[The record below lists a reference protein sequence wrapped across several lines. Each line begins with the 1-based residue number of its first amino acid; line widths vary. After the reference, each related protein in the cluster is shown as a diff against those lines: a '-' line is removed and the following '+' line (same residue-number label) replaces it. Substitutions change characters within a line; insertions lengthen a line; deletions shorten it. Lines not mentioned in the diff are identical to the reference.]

1 MTRLAALGGRGD
13 GTGPEDFGGTDD
25 GSHWTAQRDAEDK
38 YRTTR
43 DGMVIGP
50 FPGGGDDP
58 WATLRGLCKSEGFEL
73 TIDDCAPDRLDRLG
87 EPQRDELCAQ
97 ACQNNVIA
105 VRSTLR
111 PEFAFYAVSHE
122 IAETRSGFTGHH
134 QLLWREQCTVLA
146 RWCRRL
152 GAGKP

>member
-1 MTRLAALGGRGD
+1 MDEKHRMTFLTAPA
-13 GTGPEDFGGTDD
+13 GPEDFGGTDE
-25 GSHWTAQRDAEDK
+25 GSHWMAQARAASGAVDPHE
-38 YRTTR
+38 
-43 DGMVIGP
+43 VIGRMP
-50 FPGGGDDP
+50 SSHSDP
-58 WATLRGLCKSEGFEL
+58 WATLRALCKSEGFEL
-73 TIDDCAPDRLDRLG
+73 IIDDGAPDRLDRLG